1 MKRKYFLVVFFLI
14 LAMFLVGCS
23 GVGPNPSITD
33 ETQISDLISKLC
45 VAISAKDFDLAK
57 SYCYPGSSAYL
68 MIEQFETMVDP
79 YSMNDVTIWAYPSI
93 YSIVVTGNEATVV
106 AEINIQ
112 IWIQGVEQIVDTQ
125 PGTTILIKSG
135 GEWYFY
141 Y

>member
-1 MKRKYFLVVFFLI
+1 
-14 LAMFLVGCS
+14 MFLVGCS